1 MFNPQI
7 HVRFLRHR
15 HLYLGYMSFFHIL
28 KSASKYMAVYHF
40 LQSTSLTYALT
51 LILTLTNKSAI
62 GLRIWKWHRFD
73 NTFKSDRDMWYWCQ
87 WILICGVDAD
97 LSPNADLSLS
107 HVNVFQVTIRLKP
120 GHLLAM
126 INRKVLHGRQEFQSN
141 GGVRFLQVR
150 IVHFSVSLIVN

>member
-1 MFNPQI
+1 M
-7 HVRFLRHR
+7 
-15 HLYLGYMSFFHIL
+15 
-28 KSASKYMAVYHF
+28 
-40 LQSTSLTYALT
+40 
-51 LILTLTNKSAI
+51 
-62 GLRIWKWHRFD
+62 
-73 NTFKSDRDMWYWCQ
+73 
-87 WILICGVDAD
+87 DAD

-107 HVNVFQVTIRLKP
+107 YVNVFQVTIRLKP